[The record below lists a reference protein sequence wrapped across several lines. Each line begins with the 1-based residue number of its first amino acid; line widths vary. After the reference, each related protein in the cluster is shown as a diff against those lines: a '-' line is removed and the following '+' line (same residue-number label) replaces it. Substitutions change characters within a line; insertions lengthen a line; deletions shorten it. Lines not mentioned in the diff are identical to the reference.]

1 MYYMLECFEPEDW
14 NDSAGVRAPKK
25 RIIPRGESWS
35 MGRRFSVPP
44 SEPIELEMMPEHNDQ
59 LVEFFK
65 PSPPVM
71 TKRLLNA
78 LHKSGVDNLDA
89 YKTIIRHPIT
99 DFETRDYVAVNIIGL
114 VSAVDIKQSNIIGG
128 SEDGLL
134 DVDFEGLK
142 IDPKKARG
150 LLLFRL
156 VESTNAI
163 VVHERVKNSLID
175 QGFNMLTFM
184 DPKKWLG

>member
-1 MYYMLECFEPEDW
+1 MLECFEPEDW
-14 NDSAGVRAPKK
+14 DDSAGVKAPKK

-44 SEPIELEMMPEHNDQ
+44 TEPIELEMMPQHNDQ

-71 TKRLLNA
+71 TKRLLKA
-78 LHKSGVDNLDA
+78 LQKSGVDNLDA
-89 YKTIIRHPIT
+89 YQAIIRHPIT
-99 DFETRDYVAVNIIGL
+99 GFKTTDYVAVNIIGL
-114 VSAVDIKQSNIIGG
+114 VSAVDMNNSIIVGG

-142 IDPKKARG
+142 IDSIKSHG

-156 VESTNAI
+156 AESTNAI
-163 VVHERVKNSLID
+163 VVHERVKNSLIK
-175 QGFNMLTFM
+175 QGFDMLTFM
-184 DPKKWLG
+184 NPETWIG